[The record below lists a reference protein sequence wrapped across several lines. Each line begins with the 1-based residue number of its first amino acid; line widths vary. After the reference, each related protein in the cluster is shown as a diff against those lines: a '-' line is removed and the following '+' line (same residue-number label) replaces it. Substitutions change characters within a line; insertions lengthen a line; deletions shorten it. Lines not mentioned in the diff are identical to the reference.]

1 MLVFVGSET
10 PLILQTVFLKAP
22 MFTSLNITAFASLGQ
37 VITSYFSSSTHQD
50 RDHRLYLNEPGNM
63 ADAVDLPPSQTHW
76 QDVSAI
82 PTTQFQQS
90 MLAVMYL
97 VAAVAY
103 LTYGLRMY
111 SRISSKQTGLGKY
124 EQAMQ
129 NLV

>member
-1 MLVFVGSET
+1 M
-10 PLILQTVFLKAP
+10 
-22 MFTSLNITAFASLGQ
+22 ASQ
-37 VITSYFSSSTHQD
+37 
-50 RDHRLYLNEPGNM
+50 
-63 ADAVDLPPSQTHW
+63 ADLPPTQTHW
-76 QDVSAI
+76 QDVSTI

-129 NLV
+129 NLVDSFLRQVADHLSPFQRTG